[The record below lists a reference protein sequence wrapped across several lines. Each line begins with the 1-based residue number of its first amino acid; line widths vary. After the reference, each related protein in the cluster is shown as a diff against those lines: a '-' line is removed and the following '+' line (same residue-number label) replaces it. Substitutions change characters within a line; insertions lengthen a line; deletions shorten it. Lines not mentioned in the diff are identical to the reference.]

1 MLHCGVAAY
10 HGEINYRVIS
20 LNYSETL
27 IYALVHQVVLV
38 DKHPLH
44 MQPHPWVVRPHLH
57 HWNDPKVLFA
67 APCCLKVPWNCFVQL

>member
-1 MLHCGVAAY
+1 MLHYGVAAY

-38 DKHPLH
+38 DEHPLH
-44 MQPHPWVVRPHLH
+44 MQPHPWVVTNLP
-57 HWNDPKVLFA
+57 PA
-67 APCCLKVPWNCFVQL
+67 ACCALDQASALSAEYPG